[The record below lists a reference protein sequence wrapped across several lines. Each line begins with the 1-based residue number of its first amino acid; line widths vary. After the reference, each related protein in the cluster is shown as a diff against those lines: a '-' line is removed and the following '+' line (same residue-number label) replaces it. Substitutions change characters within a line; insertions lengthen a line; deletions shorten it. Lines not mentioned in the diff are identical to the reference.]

1 MKKTAIREVEDKL
14 NELDS
19 KEFYRWIIMNMPRL
33 LVVDKK
39 STQKKSDDVSMW
51 LYTHPRH
58 TGSKYWSCLELL
70 RRKM

>member
-19 KEFYRWIIMNMPRL
+19 KDFYRWIVINMHRL
-33 LVVDKK
+33 LVVDNK
-39 STQKKSDDVSMW
+39 STQEKRDDVLMS
-51 LYTHPRH
+51 LHTHSRH
-58 TGSKYWSCLELL
+58 SSSKYWSCLELL

>member
-1 MKKTAIREVEDKL
+1 MKKTAIKEVEDKL

-39 STQKKSDDVSMW
+39 STQEKRDDVLTS
-51 LYTHPRH
+51 LYSHPRH
-58 TGSKYWSCLELL
+58 IGSKY
-70 RRKM
+70 